1 MIIKGKLVR
10 AMRALIGYN
19 LLALS
24 RKTTNK
30 VFIKPEGMSLKLTT
44 SLSQRLVLTPQLRQR
59 IEMLQMTTL
68 ELSDLIQQQL
78 LENPVLEEVAT
89 QEEARELAEK
99 ILDHLASADPG
110 AAPDQPQIE
119 ASEPELGSPSSNG
132 SGDSEVLS
140 QTYAES
146 DGDAERGDGE
156 PLASADLSEDSV
168 GDELVGEEAA
178 RDAFEEIDF
187 GREFQDYLDPGYKT
201 QEIEYKEKD
210 APTFEQFLTRAP
222 SLADHLEWQL
232 HMSPIEGDVCDAAI
246 SVIGNLDADGR
257 LNATNEEIAAMGGW
271 TEEIVEKARQAVMH
285 LDPIGCGARDVREC
299 LLVQLEVRG
308 ESDRLAAGLISD
320 HLSDLQQHKLPHLA
334 KQIGSDVD
342 TLLSELQFIRTLD
355 PYPGRRYS
363 SEEPILISPEIYIE
377 KLDEGDEDYVIYFSD
392 DGSPRLRVSQQYQQ
406 MLGKSDVS
414 NETKSFIREKMRSA
428 VDLLR
433 NIEHRRQTIYK
444 VVESIVHRQRDFLD
458 KGVQYIKP
466 MMLKDIAEDIGM
478 HLSTVSRVV
487 NRKYAHTPQGV
498 IELRRFF
505 TEGMMNE
512 DGEEVSTRIIKLK
525 IKKLIEEEDSHS
537 PITDDQVVKILI
549 KDGIK
554 LSRRTVA
561 KYRDQMSIPGSRE
574 RRAVV

>member
-1 MIIKGKLVR
+1 
-10 AMRALIGYN
+10 
-19 LLALS
+19 
-24 RKTTNK
+24 
-30 VFIKPEGMSLKLTT
+30 MSLKLTT

-68 ELSDLIQQQL
+68 ELTDLIQAQL

-89 QEEARELAEK
+89 QEEAQELAEK
-99 ILDHLASADPG
+99 ILDHLTGADPG
-110 AAPDQPQIE
+110 AAPEQSV
-119 ASEPELGSPSSNG
+119 AGVEPEMGSPSSNG
-132 SGDSEVLS
+132 SGDTGPLPQLAGEV
-140 QTYAES
+140 
-146 DGDAERGDGE
+146 DGE
-156 PLASADLSEDSV
+156 AADSSSAEPSEELS
-168 GDELVGEEAA
+168 GDDGNADDPS

-201 QEIEYKEKD
+201 QEIEYKED
-210 APTFEQFLTRAP
+210 APTFEQFLTRPP

-232 HMSPIEGDVCDAAI
+232 HMSPIDEEVCDAAV

-271 TEEIVEKARQAVMH
+271 SEELVEKSRQAILR
-285 LDPIGCGARDVREC
+285 LDPVGCGARDVKEC

-308 ESDRLAAGLISD
+308 ESDRLAARLISE
-320 HLSDLQQHKLPHLA
+320 HLSELQQHKLPHLA
-334 KQIGSDVD
+334 KQIGVDVD
-342 TLLSELQFIRTLD
+342 TLLTELQFIRTLD

-363 SEEPILISPEIYIE
+363 SEEPVLIAPEIYIE
-377 KLDEGDEDYVIYFSD
+377 KLDENDDQYIIYFAD

-406 MLGKSDVS
+406 MLGQTDVS

-444 VVESIVHRQRDFLD
+444 VVESIVHRQQDFLD

-512 DGEEVSTRIIKLK
+512 DGEEISTRIIKLK

-537 PITDDQVVKILI
+537 PITDDQVVKILA

>member
-1 MIIKGKLVR
+1 MSVR
-10 AMRALIGYN
+10 
-19 LLALS
+19 
-24 RKTTNK
+24 
-30 VFIKPEGMSLKLTT
+30 LTT

-59 IEMLQMTTL
+59 IEMLQMTTI
-68 ELSDLIQQQL
+68 ELTDLIQQQL
-78 LENPVLEEVAT
+78 NENPVLEEVAT

-99 ILDHLASADPG
+99 ILDHMANGGEIENLPGPNVEASA
-110 AAPDQPQIE
+110 
-119 ASEPELGSPSSNG
+119 PEMGSPSSNG
-132 SGDSEVLS
+132 TGDSEVTFS
-140 QTYAES
+140 EAEPS
-146 DGDAERGDGE
+146 TGDFEMDAEAATAEGT
-156 PLASADLSEDSV
+156 EDSAV
-168 GDELVGEEAA
+168 EGI
-178 RDAFEEIDF
+178 RDAFEEVDF

-201 QEIEYKEKD
+201 QEFEYKED
-210 APTFEQFLTRAP
+210 APTFEQFLTKAP
-222 SLADHLEWQL
+222 SLSDHLEWQL
-232 HMSPIEGDVCDAAI
+232 HMDCEDGDVCDAAEA
-246 SVIGNLDADGR
+246 VIGNLDQDGR
-257 LNATNEEIAAMGGW
+257 LNASNEEIAAQGGW
-271 TEEIVEKARQAVMH
+271 SEEIVERARQLVMRV
-285 LDPIGCGARDVREC
+285 DPVGCGARDVREC
-299 LLVQLEVRG
+299 LLTQLEVLG
-308 ESDRLAAGLISD
+308 ETERLANRLIRD
-320 HLSDLQQHKLPHLA
+320 HLEALQQHKLPHLA
-334 KQIGSDVD
+334 KQIGLDVEV
-342 TLLSELQFIRTLD
+342 LVAELQFIRTLD

-363 SEEPILISPEIYIE
+363 SEEPVLISPEIYIE

-392 DGSPRLRVSQQYQQ
+392 DGSPRLRVSAQYQQ
-406 MLGKSDVS
+406 MLGKTDVS

-444 VVESIVHRQRDFLD
+444 VVESIVHRQKDFLD
-458 KGVQYIKP
+458 HGVEHIKP

-512 DGEEVSTRIIKLK
+512 DGEEISTRIIKLK
-525 IKKLIEEEDSHS
+525 IKKLIEEEDSHN
-537 PITDDQVVKILI
+537 PITDDQVVKILA

>member
-1 MIIKGKLVR
+1 
-10 AMRALIGYN
+10 
-19 LLALS
+19 
-24 RKTTNK
+24 
-30 VFIKPEGMSLKLTT
+30 MSLKLTT

-78 LENPVLEEVAT
+78 LENPVLEEVPT

-99 ILDHLASADPG
+99 ILDHLANGDSTVA
-110 AAPDQPQIE
+110 DQPQIE
-119 ASEPELGSPSSNG
+119 AAEPEPGSPSSNG
-132 SGDSEVLS
+132 
-140 QTYAES
+140 T
-146 DGDAERGDGE
+146 GDGE
-156 PLASADLSEDSV
+156 MATATLAEGEGEAGEGVGTDLSEDSI
-168 GDELVGEEAA
+168 GEELVGEDAA
-178 RDAFEEIDF
+178 RDPFEEIDF

-201 QEIEYKEKD
+201 QEIEYKED
-210 APTFEQFLTRAP
+210 APTFEQFLTRPP

-232 HMSPIEGDVCDAAI
+232 HMSPVEGQVCDAAI
-246 SVIGNLDADGR
+246 CVIGNLDADGR
-257 LNATNEEIAAMGGW
+257 LNATNEEIAGMGNW
-271 TEEIVEKARQAVMH
+271 SEETVEDARQAVMR
-285 LDPIGCGARDVREC
+285 LDPVGCGARDVKES

-308 ESDRLAAGLISD
+308 ESDRLAARLISE
-320 HLSDLQQHKLPHLA
+320 HLPDLQQHKLPNLS
-334 KQIGSDVD
+334 KQIGVDVD
-342 TLLSELQFIRTLD
+342 SLLAELQFIRTLD

-363 SEEPILISPEIYIE
+363 SEEPVLISPEIYIE
-377 KLDEGDEDYVIYFSD
+377 KLDEADDEYVIYFAD
-392 DGSPRLRVSQQYQQ
+392 DGSPRLRISQQYQQ
-406 MLGKSDVS
+406 MLNQGGVN

-444 VVESIVHRQRDFLD
+444 VVESIVHRQQDFLD
-458 KGVQYIKP
+458 KGVEYIKP

-505 TEGMMNE
+505 TEGMLNE
-512 DGEEVSTRIIKLK
+512 EGEEISTRIIKLK

-537 PITDDQVVKILI
+537 PITDDQVVKILA

-561 KYRDQMSIPGSRE
+561 KYRDQMHIPGSRE

>member
-1 MIIKGKLVR
+1 
-10 AMRALIGYN
+10 
-19 LLALS
+19 
-24 RKTTNK
+24 
-30 VFIKPEGMSLKLTT
+30 MSLKLTT

-78 LENPVLEEVAT
+78 LENPVLEEVPS
-89 QEEARELAEK
+89 QEEVQELAEK
-99 ILDHLASADPG
+99 VLDHLAGSDVDSSFEA
-110 AAPDQPQIE
+110 AAPE
-119 ASEPELGSPSSNG
+119 VGSAPTNG
-132 SGDSEVLS
+132 SGDGEAIASLQGV
-140 QTYAES
+140 
-146 DGDAERGDGE
+146 GDDVGE
-156 PLASADLSEDSV
+156 PISGAEHGEEGLVDESF
-168 GDELVGEEAA
+168 GDEGA

-201 QEIEYKEKD
+201 QEIEYKED
-210 APTFEQFLTRAP
+210 APTFEQFLTRPP
-222 SLADHLEWQL
+222 SLAEHLEWQL
-232 HMSPIEGDVCDAAI
+232 HMSPLEPDVTDAAVA
-246 SVIGNLDADGR
+246 VIGNLNADGR
-257 LNATNEEIAAMGGW
+257 LNATNEEIASMGNW
-271 TEEIVEKARQAVMH
+271 SEEVVEKARHAVMK
-285 LDPIGCGARDVREC
+285 LDPVGCGARDVKEC
-299 LLVQLEVRG
+299 LLMQLDVLG
-308 ESDRLAAGLISD
+308 EQDRLAAKLIRE
-320 HLSDLQQHKLPHLA
+320 HFADLQQHKLPNLS
-334 KQIGSDVD
+334 KQIGVDVE
-342 TLLSELQFIRTLD
+342 LLLTELQFIRTLD

-363 SEEPILISPEIYIE
+363 SDEPILISPEIYIE
-377 KLDEGDEDYVIYFSD
+377 KLDEDDDDYVIYFAD

-406 MLGKSDVS
+406 MLSQGVS

-444 VVESIVHRQRDFLD
+444 VVESIVERQRDFLD
-458 KGVQYIKP
+458 HGVQHIKP

-505 TEGMMNE
+505 TEGMLNE
-512 DGEEVSTRIIKLK
+512 DGEEISTRIIKLK
-525 IKKLIEEEDSHS
+525 IKKLIEEEDSHN
-537 PITDDQVVKILI
+537 PITDDQVVKILA

-561 KYRDQMSIPGSRE
+561 KYRDQMQIPGSRE

>member
-1 MIIKGKLVR
+1 M
-10 AMRALIGYN
+10 
-19 LLALS
+19 
-24 RKTTNK
+24 
-30 VFIKPEGMSLKLTT
+30 T
-44 SLSQRLVLTPQLRQR
+44 SLELT
-59 IEMLQMTTL
+59 
-68 ELSDLIQQQL
+68 DLIQQQL
-78 LENPVLEEVAT
+78 LENPVLEEVPS
-89 QEEARELAEK
+89 QEEVQELAEK
-99 ILDHLASADPG
+99 VLDHLASSDSESAFEA
-110 AAPDQPQIE
+110 AAP
-119 ASEPELGSPSSNG
+119 EPGSAGTNG
-132 SGDSEVLS
+132 SGD
-140 QTYAES
+140 AEAITS
-146 DGDAERGDGE
+146 
-156 PLASADLSEDSV
+156 LAAT
-168 GDELVGEEAA
+168 GEEFGESFSGNEPEEGGGEEGFTEESS

-201 QEIEYKEKD
+201 QEIEYKED
-210 APTFEQFLTRAP
+210 APTFEQFLTRPP

-232 HMSPIEGDVCDAAI
+232 HMSPLSEDVCDAAVA
-246 SVIGNLDADGR
+246 VIGNLNADGR
-257 LNATNEEIAAMGGW
+257 LNATNEEIALMGPW
-271 TEEIVEKARQAVMH
+271 PEEVVEQSRQAVMR
-285 LDPIGCGARDVREC
+285 LDPVGCGAREVKEC
-299 LLVQLEVRG
+299 LLVQLEVLG
-308 ESDRLAAGLISD
+308 ENDRLASKLISD
-320 HLSDLQQHKLPHLA
+320 HLAELQQHKLPNLS
-334 KQIGSDVD
+334 KQIGVEVEV
-342 TLLSELQFIRTLD
+342 LLNELQFIRTLD

-377 KLDEGDEDYVIYFSD
+377 KLDENDDDYIIYFAD

-406 MLGKSDVS
+406 MLSQGVS

-444 VVESIVHRQRDFLD
+444 VVESIVQRQRDFLD
-458 KGVQYIKP
+458 HGVQHIKP

-512 DGEEVSTRIIKLK
+512 DGEEISTRIIKLK
-525 IKKLIEEEDSHS
+525 IKKLIEEEDSHN
-537 PITDDQVVKILI
+537 PITDDQVVKILA

-561 KYRDQMSIPGSRE
+561 KYRDQMQIPGSRE

>member
-1 MIIKGKLVR
+1 
-10 AMRALIGYN
+10 
-19 LLALS
+19 
-24 RKTTNK
+24 
-30 VFIKPEGMSLKLTT
+30 MSLKLTT

-68 ELSDLIQQQL
+68 ELTDLIQQQI
-78 LENPVLEEVAT
+78 LENPVLEEVVT
-89 QEEARELAEK
+89 QEEVGELAEK
-99 ILDHLASADPG
+99 ILDHLASSDAG
-110 AAPDQPQIE
+110 ATPDEPQRLE
-119 ASEPELGSPSSNG
+119 AVEPEAGSASSNG
-132 SGDSEVLS
+132 TGELDPL
-140 QTYAES
+140 TANYAES
-146 DGDAERGDGE
+146 EGLGDDGGE
-156 PLASADLSEDSV
+156 GHEVAGSDLSEDSV
-168 GDELVGEEAA
+168 GDEIVGEEGA

-201 QEIEYKEKD
+201 QEIEYKED
-210 APTFEQFLTRAP
+210 APTFEQFLTRPP

-232 HMSPIEGDVCDAAI
+232 HMSPIEAEVCDAAI

-257 LNATNEEIAAMGGW
+257 LNATNQEIAAMGGW
-271 TEEIVEKARQAVMH
+271 TEELVEKARQAVMH
-285 LDPIGCGARDVREC
+285 LDPVGCGARDVRES
-299 LLVQLEVRG
+299 LLVQLEVKG
-308 ESDRLAAGLISD
+308 ESDRLAARLIAD
-320 HLSDLQQHKLPHLA
+320 HLPELQQHKLPHLA

-342 TLLSELQFIRTLD
+342 TLLAELAFIRTLD

-377 KLDEGDEDYVIYFSD
+377 KLDEDDDDYVIYFAD

-406 MLGKSDVS
+406 MLGKTDVS

-444 VVESIVHRQRDFLD
+444 VVESIVARQKDFLD
-458 KGVQYIKP
+458 HGVQHIKP

-512 DGEEVSTRIIKLK
+512 DGEEISTRIIKLK
-525 IKKLIEEEDSHS
+525 IKKLIEEEDSHA

>member
-1 MIIKGKLVR
+1 
-10 AMRALIGYN
+10 
-19 LLALS
+19 
-24 RKTTNK
+24 
-30 VFIKPEGMSLKLTT
+30 MSLKLTT

-78 LENPVLEEVAT
+78 LENPVLEEVPS
-89 QEEARELAEK
+89 QEEVQELAEK
-99 ILDHLASADPG
+99 VLDHLASSDPSTAETGDVNGGG
-110 AAPDQPQIE
+110 A
-119 ASEPELGSPSSNG
+119 SSNG
-132 SGDSEVLS
+132 SGDLEVLS
-140 QTYAES
+140 SVPSVAE
-146 DGDAERGDGE
+146 GEVAGGE
-156 PLASADLSEDSV
+156 P
-168 GDELVGEEAA
+168 GEEGFGEEGSSEEPAH
-178 RDAFEEIDF
+178 DAFEEIDF

-201 QEIEYKEKD
+201 QEIEYKED
-210 APTFEQFLTRAP
+210 APTFEQFLTRPP

-232 HMSPIEGDVCDAAI
+232 HMSQIDSEVCDAAI
-246 SVIGNLDADGR
+246 CVIGNLNADGR
-257 LNATNEEIAAMGGW
+257 LNATNQEMAAMEGVE
-271 TEEIVEKARQAVMH
+271 EEIVEQARQVLMR
-285 LDPIGCGARDVREC
+285 LDPVGCGARDVKEC
-299 LLVQLEVRG
+299 LLVQLEVLG
-308 ESDRLAAGLISD
+308 ESDRLAAKLISE
-320 HLSDLQQHKLPHLA
+320 HFSDLQQHKLPHLS
-334 KQIGSDVD
+334 KQIGIDVD
-342 TLLSELQFIRTLD
+342 TLLNELQFIRTLD

-377 KLDEGDEDYVIYFSD
+377 KLDENDDDYVIYFAD
-392 DGSPRLRVSQQYQQ
+392 DGSPRLRVSAQYQQ
-406 MLGKSDVS
+406 MLSQGVS

-444 VVESIVHRQRDFLD
+444 VVESIVQRQKDFLD
-458 KGVQYIKP
+458 HGVQHIKP

-505 TEGMMNE
+505 TEGMLNE
-512 DGEEVSTRIIKLK
+512 DGEEVSTRIIKLR
-525 IKKLIEEEDSHS
+525 IKKLIEEEDSHN
-537 PITDDQVVKILI
+537 PITDDQVVKILA

-561 KYRDQMSIPGSRE
+561 KYRDQMQIPGSRE

>member
-1 MIIKGKLVR
+1 
-10 AMRALIGYN
+10 
-19 LLALS
+19 
-24 RKTTNK
+24 
-30 VFIKPEGMSLKLTT
+30 MSLKLTT

-59 IEMLQMTTL
+59 IEMLQMTSL
-68 ELSDLIQQQL
+68 ELTDLIQQQL
-78 LENPVLEEVAT
+78 LENPVLEEVPS
-89 QEEARELAEK
+89 QEEVRELAEK
-99 ILDHLASADPG
+99 VLDHLASSDHTSSFEEPG
-110 AAPDQPQIE
+110 GE
-119 ASEPELGSPSSNG
+119 GEPIVISSNG
-132 SGDSEVLS
+132 SGDADVMANIP
-140 QTYAES
+140 QAG
-146 DGDAERGDGE
+146 DGDGGEVIATGEHTEEGGGEDGG
-156 PLASADLSEDSV
+156 V
-168 GDELVGEEAA
+168 DEAP

-201 QEIEYKEKD
+201 QEIEYKED
-210 APTFEQFLTRAP
+210 APTFEQFLTRPP
-222 SLADHLEWQL
+222 SLAEHLEWQV
-232 HMSPIEGDVCDAAI
+232 HMTSIEPQVADAAVA
-246 SVIGNLDADGR
+246 VIGNLDADGR
-257 LNATNEEIAAMGGW
+257 LNATNEEMAAMEKCS
-271 TEEIVEKARQAVMH
+271 EERIEQARQAVMR
-285 LDPIGCGARDVREC
+285 LDPVGCGARDVKEC

-308 ESDRLAAGLISD
+308 ESERLAVRLISD
-320 HLSDLQQHKLPHLA
+320 HLNDLQQHRLPHLS
-334 KQIGSDVD
+334 KQIGIDVE
-342 TLLSELQFIRTLD
+342 TLLEELQFIRTLD

-377 KLDEGDEDYVIYFSD
+377 KLDENDDDYIIYFAD

-406 MLGKSDVS
+406 MLSQGVS

-444 VVESIVHRQRDFLD
+444 VVESIVRRQKDFLD
-458 KGVQYIKP
+458 HGVQHIKP

-505 TEGMMNE
+505 TEGMLNE
-512 DGEEVSTRIIKLK
+512 DGEEVSTRIIKLQ
-525 IKKLIEEEDSHS
+525 IKKLIEDEDSHN
-537 PITDDQVVKILI
+537 PITDDQVVKILA

>member
-1 MIIKGKLVR
+1 
-10 AMRALIGYN
+10 
-19 LLALS
+19 
-24 RKTTNK
+24 
-30 VFIKPEGMSLKLTT
+30 MSLKLTT

-68 ELSDLIQQQL
+68 ELTDLIQQQI
-78 LENPVLEEVAT
+78 LENPVLEEVVT
-89 QEEARELAEK
+89 QEEVGELAEK

-110 AAPDQPQIE
+110 AAPDEPQRLESI
-119 ASEPELGSPSSNG
+119 EPEIGSPASNG
-132 SGDSEVLS
+132 SGDLDAIS
-140 QTYAES
+140 TAYTES
-146 DGDAERGDGE
+146 DGDGGE
-156 PLASADLSEDSV
+156 GEGHEVAGADLSEDSV
-168 GDELVGEEAA
+168 GDEIVGEEGA

-201 QEIEYKEKD
+201 QEIEYKED
-210 APTFEQFLTRAP
+210 APTFEQFLTRPP

-232 HMSPIEGDVCDAAI
+232 HMSPIEGEICDAAI

-257 LNATNEEIAAMGGW
+257 LNATNQEIAAMGGW

-285 LDPIGCGARDVREC
+285 LDPVGCGARDVREC
-299 LLVQLEVRG
+299 LLVQLEVKG
-308 ESDRLAAGLISD
+308 ESDRLAARLIAD
-320 HLSDLQQHKLPHLA
+320 HLPDLQQHKLPHLA
-334 KQIGSDVD
+334 KQISSDVD
-342 TLLSELQFIRTLD
+342 TLLNELQFIRTLD

-363 SEEPILISPEIYIE
+363 AEEPILISPEIYIE
-377 KLDEGDEDYVIYFSD
+377 KLDEDDDEYVIYFAD

-406 MLGKSDVS
+406 MLGKTDVS

-444 VVESIVHRQRDFLD
+444 VVESIVHRQKEFLD
-458 KGVQYIKP
+458 HGVQYIKP

-512 DGEEVSTRIIKLK
+512 DGEEISTRIIKLK
-525 IKKLIEEEDSHS
+525 IKKLIEEEDSHN